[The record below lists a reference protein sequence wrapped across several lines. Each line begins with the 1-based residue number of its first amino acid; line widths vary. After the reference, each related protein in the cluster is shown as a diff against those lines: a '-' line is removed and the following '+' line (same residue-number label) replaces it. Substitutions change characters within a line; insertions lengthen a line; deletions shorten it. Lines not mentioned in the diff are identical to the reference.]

1 MANVFWMAGISVAYV
16 ASIANTPR
24 GMRGRRRRR
33 RKRIRRRISGSD
45 ILKVEGPP
53 PGSASIGSGSGLVI
67 SEDGYVLTNCHVLER
82 AYDMTLVSEEQTRTQ
97 LSSFQTLLIK
107 SWERG
112 PLCN

>member
-1 MANVFWMAGISVAYV
+1 MANVFWMSGTSVAYL

-24 GMRGRRRRR
+24 GIRGRRRRR
-33 RKRIRRRISGSD
+33 RRRRIGRRITDSD

-82 AYDMTLVSEEQTRTQ
+82 AYDMTLVSEEQNAYAVEFISNVTD
-97 LSSFQTLLIK
+97 
-107 SWERG
+107 
-112 PLCN
+112 

>member
-33 RKRIRRRISGSD
+33 RRRRIGRRISGSD

-67 SEDGYVLTNCHVLER
+67 SEDGYVLTNCHVPER
-82 AYDMTLVSEEQTRTQ
+82 AYDMTLVSEEQNAYVVEFISNVTD
-97 LSSFQTLLIK
+97 
-107 SWERG
+107 
-112 PLCN
+112 